1 MADQGKPDGA
11 PKPGRQSML
20 SFAPKRVRCAGSV
33 GAGSVG
39 VASDA
44 AAAVSGPAESGA
56 APSALQPSVVSGDG
70 DDEDICDV
78 ASPGPKK
85 RKRVR
90 FDEHRPELHGIEDR
104 REAGAPKERRC
115 SICDNK
121 SESTLRVPWGVPD
134 TLR

>member
-1 MADQGKPDGA
+1 
-11 PKPGRQSML
+11 ML
-20 SFAPKRVRCAGSV
+20 SFAPKRVSSAGSV

-78 ASPGPKK
+78 ASPGP
-85 RKRVR
+85 VSYT
-90 FDEHRPELHGIEDR
+90 H
-104 REAGAPKERRC
+104 
-115 SICDNK
+115 
-121 SESTLRVPWGVPD
+121 LRSPRD
-134 TLR
+134 

>member
-1 MADQGKPDGA
+1 
-11 PKPGRQSML
+11 ML
-20 SFAPKRVRCAGSV
+20 SFAPKRVSSAGSV